1 MREVIFFSCICSL
14 FSLCALAPVAAA
26 TTVAG
31 DPLEGSGEVKRKL
44 LTFEELTTGASPP
57 SPVEDAAFA
66 LPKEG
71 AMPRHDFQ
79 GALALDQPLLAG
91 SFRELRDDRDE
102 TGDADHER
110 KHLPAMTIELV
121 QAGSHLIPVTQGLAY
136 SGSAYWNYIVG
147 PGRAWSEKG
156 DRGWSRASLPFALV
170 KRGQNCTHNGLMT
183 FLYDDSRVSNIRFQ
197 ITQESCLHFK
207 YDMWGQLGA
216 EYSPRD
222 VANAETLRSE
232 HAQEMSKRLPTRPV
246 TALLEDFPR
255 ADVKLAN
262 FLKDIPSQQH
272 ITTWGILVNGTNYV
286 SNCPT
291 RSGEYPYCD
300 QMRLPSYSV
309 AKSAF
314 AGVAMM
320 RLGALEGPGLYQ
332 ALITDHVPEHTMG
345 EDWSGVTFDHA
356 IDMATGH
363 FADPYYL
370 RDEDTDVERRFL
382 NAESYQDKIRF
393 AFEAFPKKAAPGTTW
408 VYHTNDTFIVTQ
420 AMQNVV
426 ATGWCLPCPPPP
438 MTLAPDARA
447 TSSTWCATTS
457 SCRSA

>member
-1 MREVIFFSCICSL
+1 MRKVAHSACFCVSF
-14 FSLCALAPVAAA
+14 LCALAPAAA
-26 TTVAG
+26 AVTVAG
-31 DPLEGSGEVKRKL
+31 DPLEGSGQVRRKL
-44 LTFEELTTGASPP
+44 VTFEELTSGTVPP
-57 SPVEDAAFA
+57 APVEDSAFA
-66 LPKEG
+66 LPEEA
-71 AMPRHDFQ
+71 AMPRHDFL
-79 GALALDQPLLAG
+79 GVLALEQPLPAAPPTPNPHGPG

-136 SGSAYWNYIVG
+136 SGSAYWNYIIG

-216 EYSPRD
+216 SYSRRE
-222 VANAETLRSE
+222 VANAEMLRSE
-232 HAQEMSKRLPTRPV
+232 HAQEVSKRLPTRPV
-246 TALLEDFPR
+246 TALLEDFPG
-255 ADVKLAN
+255 AGVKLAN
-262 FLKDIPSQQH
+262 FTKDIPSQQH

-320 RLGALEGPGLYQ
+320 RLGAHRGARRLPG
-332 ALITDHVPEHTMG
+332 ADHRPRPRAH
-345 EDWSGVTFDHA
+345 
-356 IDMATGH
+356 
-363 FADPYYL
+363 
-370 RDEDTDVERRFL
+370 
-382 NAESYQDKIRF
+382 
-393 AFEAFPKKAAPGTTW
+393 PG
-408 VYHTNDTFIVTQ
+408 
-420 AMQNVV
+420 
-426 ATGWCLPCPPPP
+426 
-438 MTLAPDARA
+438 
-447 TSSTWCATTS
+447 
-457 SCRSA
+457 